1 MCSHYKNRNMLKN
14 QPFYSEETKSVKKRI
29 NKLVISRF
37 YLLLFFHKKPKELTN
52 KQLSEAKV
60 VKD

>member
-1 MCSHYKNRNMLKN
+1 MLKN